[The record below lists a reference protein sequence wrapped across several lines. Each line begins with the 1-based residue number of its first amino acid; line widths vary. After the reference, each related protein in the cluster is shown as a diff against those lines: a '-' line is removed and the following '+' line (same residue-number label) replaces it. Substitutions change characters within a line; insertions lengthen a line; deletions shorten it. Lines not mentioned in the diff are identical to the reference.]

1 MNRLSISF
9 SNNITMATRMKI
21 FLELEKTLF
30 RVFREFKKDMKRIL
44 QDDITGAEDNLL
56 HCLSVKNPQTIT
68 ELAQDFHVSVSHITH
83 VVDQLEKKDLVR
95 RQRSSLDKRVVEVYI
110 TKEGHEKIKLIN
122 KKKRKYFQEKFNDL
136 STEELQI
143 LLDIFNKLK

>member
-1 MNRLSISF
+1 MNPLSISLAI
-9 SNNITMATRMKI
+9 NITMATRMKI
-21 FLELEKTLF
+21 FLELEKTLL

-56 HCLSVKNPQTIT
+56 YCLSIKNPQTIT

-110 TKEGHEKIKLIN
+110 TKEGSSKIQRIN